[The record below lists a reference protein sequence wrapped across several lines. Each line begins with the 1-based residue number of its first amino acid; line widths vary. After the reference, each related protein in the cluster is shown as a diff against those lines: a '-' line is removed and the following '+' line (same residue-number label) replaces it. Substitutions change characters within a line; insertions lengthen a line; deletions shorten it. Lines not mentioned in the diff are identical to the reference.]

1 MFYDKMTDKS
11 TKKKAFDK
19 KKDVFVPYK
28 RKKARPKPCF
38 CVAGSRIELETSGL

>member
-28 RKKARPKPCF
+28 RKKQDLSLAS
-38 CVAGSRIELETSGL
+38 A